1 MDFRDYTYVQAIA
14 QYKNISKAAEAL
26 YITQP
31 SLSKFLQ
38 KLEDQIGTPLFN
50 RINKQMYPTYA
61 GEQFIQTGQEIFRLQ
76 GKLDRTLERICH
88 ETSGRLSLTT
98 TATRGYYVLTEV
110 LPVFKALYPGYHIEI
125 MERNVDEIEESLRDG
140 VTDLAIYAITNRNP
154 EFRYYHIN
162 TEEVVLCLSSDA
174 PYTDQ
179 AVHKDGFRYPWLDVS
194 CLENEVCFS
203 NDPIQWMIG
212 RIGRSILREAKI
224 KPELTVFRSLDTCL
238 ALASRGLGFTFAF
251 DISVSCFKNYIKP
264 PVYLSTGSR
273 AYLAEFVI
281 ATRKNYEL
289 SGAEK
294 DFLRLVKERFGAGIP
309 KNNSLFPSNSDIMV

>member
-14 QYKNISKAAEAL
+14 QYKNITKAAEAL

-61 GEQFIQTGQEIFRLQ
+61 GEQFIQTGEEIFLLQ
-76 GKLDRTLERICH
+76 SKLDRALERITH
-88 ETSGRLSLTT
+88 QSSGRLSLTT
-98 TATRGYYVLTEV
+98 TATRGYYVLTET
-110 LPVFKALYPGYHIEI
+110 LPKFKALYPGYHIEI

-140 VTDLAIYAITNRNP
+140 LTDLAIYAITSRDP
-154 EFRYYHIN
+154 EFKYYHIN
-162 TEEVVLCLSSDA
+162 TEEVVLCLPA
-174 PYTDQ
+174 NTPY
-179 AVHKDGFRYPWLDVS
+179 AEKAIYKEGFRYPWLDVS
-194 CLENEVCFS
+194 YLKDEVCFS
-203 NDPIQWMIG
+203 NDALKWMIG
-212 RIGRSILREAKI
+212 RIGQSILRDGKI

-251 DISVSCFKNYIKP
+251 DISIQCFKNCTQP
-264 PVYLSTGSR
+264 PVYLSTGNHP
-273 AYLAEFVI
+273 YLAEFVI

-289 SGAEK
+289 NTAERA
-294 DFLRLVKERFGAGIP
+294 FIQLVRETFGVKEAEGENRELP
-309 KNNSLFPSNSDIMV
+309 